1 MGTNV
6 SRIRLTLAFCIFLSP
21 CSQNQIEATT
31 RSQTLTSICW
41 ALLLFS
47 SMMSLVVLW
56 SFSTSAW
63 SCKIACW
70 ALLRASLSYGHTL
83 KIRWFKNWMILT
95 NKRIPNYFIFYS
107 HYDNSYN
114 WIFFINGIK
123 FGLWILFL
131 IRT

>member
-1 MGTNV
+1 MSWCSFMFLMYHLPIFNHFILTFQCNFSNLYRVILTTCTSTYKSRCMGTNV
-6 SRIRLTLAFCIFLSP
+6 SRIRLTLAFCIFFSP

-70 ALLRASLSYGHTL
+70 ALLRASLSYGHIS
-83 KIRWFKNWMILT
+83 KIGR
-95 NKRIPNYFIFYS
+95 
-107 HYDNSYN
+107 
-114 WIFFINGIK
+114 
-123 FGLWILFL
+123 
-131 IRT
+131 